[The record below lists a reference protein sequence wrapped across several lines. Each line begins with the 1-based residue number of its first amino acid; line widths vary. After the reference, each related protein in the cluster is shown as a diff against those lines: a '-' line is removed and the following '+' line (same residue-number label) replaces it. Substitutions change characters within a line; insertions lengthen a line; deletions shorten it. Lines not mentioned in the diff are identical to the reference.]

1 MREKHQTCQNV
12 SFTNYKASSQ
22 SHQTVWMDTV
32 LTTSLLFNSELIVEW
47 NVFCSVSQLSRGDRT
62 NISLGVQSSQVKEQS
77 DDQGLIYTLM
87 LCEGHP
93 LICVQSTASHI
104 VPQMPDG

>member
-1 MREKHQTCQNV
+1 MDSV
-12 SFTNYKASSQ
+12 FTA
-22 SHQTVWMDTV
+22 
-32 LTTSLLFNSELIVEW
+32 SLLFNLELIVEW
-47 NVFCSVSQLSRGDRT
+47 NVLCSVPQLSLGDRT

-93 LICVQSTASHI
+93 LIYVQSTAGHI